1 MMQSISCLRLD
12 FYMSFCHLLPRHL
25 YLQDACTRC
34 LTITYTHECIM
45 YMQGVAILHLMLGHT
60 FYDTPTLLIATYG
73 YAGSYMY
80 IFMVAA
86 CFLNVQSTTSYS

>member
-1 MMQSISCLRLD
+1 MQSIPWLCLD
-12 FYMSFCHLLPRHL
+12 FYMSFCHLLLRHL

-60 FYDTPTLLIATYG
+60 FYDTPSLLVATYR
-73 YAGSYMY
+73 YAGSYVY
-80 IFMVAA
+80 LFMVAT
-86 CFLNVQSTTSYS
+86 CFLSVQSITSYS